1 LIDIQIVRADF
12 DTLVGRCDSSLVV
25 DFQNNSN
32 TNLAVNSYDWDF
44 SGIATSTGMNTRY
57 AFPDTGT
64 YTISLIAG
72 VGSLCPDTIQKPIR
86 LTNQKID
93 ISATGGEVICQGDT
107 IELTAANVFENYTDF
122 TNFVW
127 SPTQN
132 IISGQGTDTVRV
144 IIDSTITFDVLATN
158 SYGCEDTTSSQGTF
172 RYVWPV
178 VNITTQ
184 PDSIYVGQT
193 AQLNA
198 TFDGNYTY
206 SWRQDTTLSDYFIA
220 DPIAKPRTTTVYTV
234 LTRNQFG
241 CIDTDTVSVY
251 IRPPVCGEPIVFIPN
266 AFTPDRDGHN
276 EEWKIEGNNITE
288 MNVAVYNRWG
298 QKIFESN
305 DQTIGWDGT
314 FQGKALPPDVYG
326 YYVTLV
332 CDDGS
337 RLFKKGNLTLLK

>member
-1 LIDIQIVRADF
+1 
-12 DTLVGRCDSSLVV
+12 
-25 DFQNNSN
+25 
-32 TNLAVNSYDWDF
+32 
-44 SGIATSTGMNTRY
+44 M
-57 AFPDTGT
+57 
-64 YTISLIAG
+64 
-72 VGSLCPDTIQKPIR
+72 
-86 LTNQKID
+86 
-93 ISATGGEVICQGDT
+93 
-107 IELTAANVFENYTDF
+107 
-122 TNFVW
+122 
-127 SPTQN
+127 
-132 IISGQGTDTVRV
+132 
-144 IIDSTITFDVLATN
+144 
-158 SYGCEDTTSSQGTF
+158 
-172 RYVWPV
+172 
-178 VNITTQ
+178 
-184 PDSIYVGQT
+184 
-193 AQLNA
+193 
-198 TFDGNYTY
+198 
-206 SWRQDTTLSDYFIA
+206 SDYFIA

-276 EEWKIEGNNITE
+276 DEWKIEGNNITE